1 MFWKIIKISLKI
13 NPSLLIFLMKIW
25 LSKNSEIPVR
35 EQIVTQIALGI
46 ASGDLRAGERLP
58 STREIAR
65 RFNIHSNTV
74 GFAYQKL
81 SEQGLIEFKKGS
93 GFFVSEN
100 KTADFDGKF
109 KLDQLIAEFFQSAQT
124 LGFPINEIQ
133 NHLQKWLAMQPPDR
147 FLVVESDEDLRE
159 ILVEEIREATGCKVD
174 WTNPEKLPTEIEKTN
189 AILIA
194 MIDEKA
200 KIQAILPPD
209 KICIYLTARSVPAS
223 MTGAARP
230 SADDLIALV
239 SGWEKFLLWAKMF
252 LTAANVESDSI
263 ILRST
268 KSADWQKG
276 LKNAALIICDSLT
289 AKKFAGDTRLRVFPI
304 VSDDSL
310 GELRELI

>member
-1 MFWKIIKISLKI
+1 
-13 NPSLLIFLMKIW
+13 MKIW

-46 ASGDLRAGERLP
+46 VSGDLKTGERLP

-100 KTADFDGKF
+100 KTADFDGEF
-109 KLDQLIAEFFQSAQT
+109 KLDQLIAEFFGAAQT
-124 LGFPINEIQ
+124 LGFPVSEIQ

-147 FLVVESDEDLRE
+147 ILVVESDENLRE
-159 ILVEEIREATGCKVD
+159 ILIEEIRQATGYKVD
-174 WTNPEKLPTEIEKTN
+174 WTNLEEFQTTSEKTN
-189 AILIA
+189 AIFVA
-194 MIDEKA
+194 MIDEKT
-200 KIQAILPPD
+200 KVQAILPPD
-209 KICIYLTARSVPAS
+209 RICIFLKARSVPAS

-230 SADDLIALV
+230 SPDDLIALV

-268 KSADWQKG
+268 KTADWRKG

-289 AKKFAGDTRLRVFPI
+289 AKEFRGDERVRVFPI
-304 VSDDSL
+304 ISDDSL
-310 GELRELI
+310 NELSELIED